1 MPRAKG
7 GPKTRHRR
15 KKRLKL
21 AKGQYGG
28 KSRLFRT
35 ATESVD
41 KGQAYAYTGR
51 KNRKRDFRVLW
62 IARINAAVRAHGLTY
77 GRFINALKKANIL
90 LDRKVLSDMAIKD
103 ATGFEQLVGAR
114 QTAPRPCRRVK
125 RTSPAEST
133 ASRTQVV
140 EARHRVVEASP
151 RGVCLKPVRP
161 VVSDSTSNAT
171 AGTPICHRSR
181 TSGCSSPITPTVS
194 RQTQS
199 PHSPCQK

>member
-90 LDRKVLSDMAIKD
+90 LDRKVLPSGSLPRRALFCVMSSSGTRAI
-103 ATGFEQLVGAR
+103 
-114 QTAPRPCRRVK
+114 RPI
-125 RTSPAEST
+125 SA
-133 ASRTQVV
+133 
-140 EARHRVVEASP
+140 
-151 RGVCLKPVRP
+151 
-161 VVSDSTSNAT
+161 
-171 AGTPICHRSR
+171 I
-181 TSGCSSPITPTVS
+181 
-194 RQTQS
+194 
-199 PHSPCQK
+199 